1 MPANAEAERRR
12 LGAMSAGL
20 LRQRHREIGG
30 DVQFLRPVLEAVAA
44 GRELDRR
51 WSPGGPWT

>member
-1 MPANAEAERRR
+1 MPANAEAEHRR
-12 LGAMSAGL
+12 LGAMIAGV
-20 LRQRHREIGG
+20 LRQRYQEIGG
-30 DVQFLRPVLEAVAA
+30 NVQFLRPVLEAVAA